1 MSSKIALKIYAM
13 VKESI
18 IKSNAHFWRDFSF
31 DVINNYEID
40 YEMYAQDL
48 SEKDIQLICV
58 FDDDF
63 PKFDLK
69 LKNSERP
76 YLFAYKGN
84 WGLINN
90 IKVNVAVVGVLS
102 PTVDIEK
109 RENKIIKSLVEKDIN
124 IVSGLAR
131 GCDTVAHKTT
141 LDYYGKTIAILPT
154 TLSKIYP
161 KENEWLVE
169 RIVENNGL
177 VLTEYVVEAKNKYES
192 IKRFIERDRLQ
203 AMLSGTVILVASF
216 LHGCG
221 DSGSRHA
228 MQKAKEYGKK
238 RFVMFNPVTDTNN
251 PIFGLNKKLLDDGV
265 DILTER
271 DIEELKTN

>member
-31 DVINNYEID
+31 DIVNKYEID

-63 PKFDLK
+63 PKLDLK

-90 IKVNVAVVGVLS
+90 IKSNVSVVGVLT

-109 RENKIIKSLVEKDIN
+109 REKRIVKHLIEKNIN

-141 LDYYGKTIAILPT
+141 LDYSGKTIAILPT
-154 TLSKIYP
+154 TLSDIYP
-161 KENEWLVE
+161 KENEGLVE

-177 VLTEYVVEAKNKYES
+177 VLTEYVMKAKNKYES

-203 AMLSGTVILVASF
+203 AMLSETVILVASY
-216 LHGCG
+216 LQGRG

-228 MQKAKEYGKK
+228 MQKAKEYSKK
-238 RFVMFNPVTDTNN
+238 RFVMFNPVTDDDN
-251 PIFGLNKKLLDDGV
+251 PMFGLNKKLLDDGV

-271 DIEELKTN
+271 NIEEVSS